1 MAVDPLNE
9 IIEQDL
15 MEQLTGTFE
24 GVNTALR
31 MMQTD
36 MTRFVLER
44 LRIDSLTR
52 VNYSAVPLYDASH
65 PHWKTDLIN
74 TSLED
79 TDFFMPVGR
88 ESTLQYPSSVDRND
102 RQVRIVA
109 NASVGLDENFLAV
122 LHDQTDAGMTAVR
135 WQRFTS
141 DMGVTRQ
148 V

>member
-15 MEQLTGTFE
+15 IEQLTGTFE

-31 MMQTD
+31 MMQAD

-65 PHWKTDLIN
+65 PHWKEDLTN
-74 TSLED
+74 TTLED
-79 TDFFMPVGR
+79 TDFFRPVAR

-109 NASVGLDENFLAV
+109 TARHAVAMATCGARRRLGQALSSAVALPV
-122 LHDQTDAGMTAVR
+122 LHPAGI
-135 WQRFTS
+135 
-141 DMGVTRQ
+141 
-148 V
+148 